1 MTPRPAAILSL
12 VLSSA
17 CTAAPAGTEPAAAA
31 PRVAAPAASPP
42 TAPPPVPVAA
52 VKDVPPPAAGC
63 RALVNLE
70 AQGYRVVDLRLGA
83 PHQATVGEGLVARLD
98 DGRSFALDV
107 VSDEKAG
114 KNAHGTGKA
123 TWDVLMMAPIPGG
136 KWEVLH
142 GDTPE
147 LVLPDADTPGEFDD
161 NRTISVVGIF
171 GDYLSLSAGEEGY
184 GGGAHGFDD
193 SWYLTLHLPGR
204 GAAGL
209 EFLGPDALA
218 TAAASLTQVN
228 RERLEQSLEEV
239 PAPQDLAR
247 FGLALTRTGEAE
259 PPVSPEAGLELRTV
273 ISCCS
278 WAENHNKFF
287 LEAPLERAPA
297 ALEGQ
302 FKLGA
307 TAQARFEAPD
317 GCGAV
322 GFADGKLW
330 ARLGREGE
338 PQPVALPGVSA
349 RALLGVR
356 WIPAAD
362 PLAITQL
369 PPRPT
374 APREFVKLGPEDEA
388 RIVAAHLGAGDS
400 LAHPM
405 FRGNFG
411 PSPDTILVFSHNS
424 ANGPIELKG
433 FALVPDGEGHRKIA
447 LPNFADGQ
455 YNDSVRALL
464 FDNLDADPEREILVM
479 GVYIHGIGP
488 DAGKP
493 FTMNTALDWDGDA
506 FVELK
511 DVSRKI
517 ATLESAAKIR
527 EALRAK

>member
-1 MTPRPAAILSL
+1 MTPRPATILSL

-31 PRVAAPAASPP
+31 PKVAAPVASTP

-52 VKDVPPPAAGC
+52 VKDGPPPAAGC
-63 RALVNLE
+63 RALVNLA
-70 AQGYRVVDLRLGA
+70 AQDYRVVDLRLGA

-98 DGRSFALDV
+98 DGRSFALHV
-107 VSDEKAG
+107 VTDEKAG

-123 TWDVLMMAPIPGG
+123 TWDVLMMAAIPGG
-136 KWEVLH
+136 KYEPLH

-147 LVLPDADTPGEFDD
+147 LVLPDAETPGEFDD
-161 NRTISVVGIF
+161 IRTISVVGMF
-171 GDYLSLSAGEEGY
+171 GDDISLLANEEGY

-193 SWYLTLHLPGR
+193 SWYLTLRLPAR
-204 GAAGL
+204 GAVGL
-209 EFLGPDALA
+209 DALGPEALA

-247 FGLALTRTGEAE
+247 FGLALTRTGETE
-259 PPVSPEAGLELRTV
+259 PAEAGLELRTV
-273 ISCCS
+273 ISCCT
-278 WAENHNKFF
+278 WAENHNQFF
-287 LEAPLERAPA
+287 LETPLERAPA

-307 TAQARFEAPD
+307 TARARFEAPD

-330 ARLGREGE
+330 ARLGSEGE
-338 PQPVALPGVSA
+338 PQPVALPGVRA

-356 WIPAAD
+356 WIPATD
-362 PLAITQL
+362 PFAVTQM
-369 PPRPT
+369 PP
-374 APREFVKLGPEDEA
+374 APKVTGAPARLGAEEQA
-388 RIVAAHLGAGDS
+388 KIVAAHLGPGDS

-405 FRGNFG
+405 FRGNLG
-411 PSPDTILVFSHNS
+411 PSPDTILVFAHNS
-424 ANGPIELKG
+424 ARGPIELSG
-433 FALVPDGEGHRKIA
+433 FALVPDGEGYRKLA
-447 LPNFADGQ
+447 LPDLGDRQ
-455 YNDSVRALL
+455 YNDSLAALL
-464 FDNLDADPEREILVM
+464 FDNLDADPEREIIVM

-488 DAGKP
+488 ESGQP
-493 FTMNTALDWDGDA
+493 YQRNIALDWNGDA
-506 FVELK
+506 FVEMKEL
-511 DVSRKI
+511 SQKI

-527 EALRAK
+527 KALREE